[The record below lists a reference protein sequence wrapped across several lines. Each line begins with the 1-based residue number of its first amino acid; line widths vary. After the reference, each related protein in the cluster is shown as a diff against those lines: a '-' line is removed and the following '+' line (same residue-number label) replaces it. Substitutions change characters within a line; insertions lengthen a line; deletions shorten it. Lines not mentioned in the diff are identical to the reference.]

1 MNYFDIQDPEFVY
14 KVHANFRLSY
24 LRDVAIGRFVEEYT
38 LKNISII
45 IQNNNLEL
53 IQFFTFNKQYIQQL
67 FFRIESQLLEK
78 KSEGIAFLLEL
89 TEITKELV
97 LNIIMLRTSS

>member
-1 MNYFDIQDPEFVY
+1 MNYFDIQEPEFVY
-14 KVHANFRLSY
+14 KVQVNYRLSY
-24 LRDVAIGRFVEEYT
+24 LRDVAIGRFVEENT

-53 IQFFTFNKQYIQQL
+53 IQFFTYNKQYIQQL
-67 FFRIESQLLEK
+67 FFRIESQLLDK

-89 TEITKELV
+89 TEITRELV
-97 LNIIMLRTSS
+97 